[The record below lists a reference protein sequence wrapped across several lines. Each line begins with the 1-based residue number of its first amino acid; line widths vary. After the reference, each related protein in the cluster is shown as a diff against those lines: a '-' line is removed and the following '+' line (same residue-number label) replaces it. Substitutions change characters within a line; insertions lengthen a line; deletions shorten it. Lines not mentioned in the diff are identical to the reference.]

1 MQWRVVRRQRRL
13 RRGERAGQQR
23 RPRMAQAKACPF
35 KLTISPYSLEQEHT
49 NTNIACKG
57 LLLVRSARAVSA
69 APGLAEWHR

>member
-23 RPRMAQAKACPF
+23 RPRMARAKACPF

-49 NTNIACKG
+49 HTDIACKVAFG
-57 LLLVRSARAVSA
+57 AECKSGRHRS
-69 APGLAEWHR
+69 